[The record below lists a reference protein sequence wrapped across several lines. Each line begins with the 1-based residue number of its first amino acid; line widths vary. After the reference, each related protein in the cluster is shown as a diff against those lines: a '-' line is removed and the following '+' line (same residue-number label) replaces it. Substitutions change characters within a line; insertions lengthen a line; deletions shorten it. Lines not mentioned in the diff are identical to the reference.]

1 MDKVIVQL
9 RADSTS
15 DIDRFFRLEESLF
28 QAFSQCSDGYVDGH
42 DIGEGRFNIFI
53 HVRGPWSAVLAR
65 VEAFLKLHGAFGEVV
80 IAKFYGK
87 SERYQ
92 VVHPPAHIGGFAL

>member
-1 MDKVIVQL
+1 
-9 RADSTS
+9 
-15 DIDRFFRLEESLF
+15 
-28 QAFSQCSDGYVDGH
+28 VDGH
-42 DIGEGRFNIFI
+42 DIGEGKFNIFI

-65 VEAFLKLHGAFGEVV
+65 IKAFLKLHGALGEAV

-92 VVHPPAHIGGFAL
+92 VVHPPAHVGRFAL